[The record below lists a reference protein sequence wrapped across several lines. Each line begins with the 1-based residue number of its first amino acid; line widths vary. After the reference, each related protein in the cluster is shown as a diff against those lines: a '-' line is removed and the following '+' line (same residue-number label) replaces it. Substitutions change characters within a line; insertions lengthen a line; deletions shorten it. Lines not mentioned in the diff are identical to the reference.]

1 METYAIMQSG
11 AALYGVAALGGLLT
25 AALMGVH
32 AVFAVACLVR
42 LRERIYGQ
50 PRAKRI
56 YRAAPG
62 RRPSDGRS

>member
-1 METYAIMQSG
+1 METYAMMQSG

-25 AALMGVH
+25 SALMGLH
-32 AVFAVACLVR
+32 AVFALACIVR

-50 PRAKRI
+50 PRAERS

-62 RRPSDGRS
+62 RRPSDGGS